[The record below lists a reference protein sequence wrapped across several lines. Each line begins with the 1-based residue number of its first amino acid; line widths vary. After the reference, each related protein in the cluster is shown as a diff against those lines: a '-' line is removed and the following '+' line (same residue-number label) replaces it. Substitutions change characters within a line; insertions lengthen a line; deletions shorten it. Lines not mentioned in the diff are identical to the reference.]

1 MKMKKIDVPLK
12 NALKE
17 FLEPYGFKKVRGR
30 YPYFVKVINDEII
43 EVITFRNLIGMGYL
57 TIGGLATV
65 YGREIDFSMSPR
77 YNGDWIDLY
86 DGGVYECLKAE
97 NGGQLDI
104 PEPHYPLIEPDIA
117 EEDFQQAIELAVNT
131 VRDVLVPAFAR
142 VTDLPSCVSFYR
154 QFSGLELILSPE
166 IKDNEEGLLNFLVYE
181 NVEEYQ
187 KDTLRL
193 YGLKNTDLL
202 NEMNSYTQEDN
213 RKDKIDR
220 IRRAKEQIRLFT
232 EQRNSPEVLAEI
244 EYRKNLNIKRLKEQ
258 KVI

>member
-1 MKMKKIDVPLK
+1 M
-12 NALKE
+12 
-17 FLEPYGFKKVRGR
+17 
-30 YPYFVKVINDEII
+30 
-43 EVITFRNLIGMGYL
+43 
-57 TIGGLATV
+57 

-154 QFSGLELILSPE
+154 QFSGSELTLSPE

-181 NVEEYQ
+181 DVEKYQ
-187 KDTLRL
+187 EEEMITWEKENKEILERMKL
-193 YGLKNTDLL
+193 GLAR
-202 NEMNSYTQEDN
+202 YTQEDYEN
-213 RKDKIDR
+213 DKAER
-220 IRRAKEQIRLFT
+220 LEYAKEQIRLFT

>member
-1 MKMKKIDVPLK
+1 MRPK
-12 NALKE
+12 
-17 FLEPYGFKKVRGR
+17 GR
-30 YPYFVKVINDEII
+30 FRKTKVINDEII

-104 PEPHYPLIEPDIA
+104 PEPHYPLIELDIA

-154 QFSGLELILSPE
+154 QFSGSELTLSPE
-166 IKDNEEGLLNFLVYE
+166 IKDNEEGLLNFLVCEDVEKYQEEEMITWEKE
-181 NVEEYQ
+181 NKEILERM
-187 KDTLRL
+187 KL
-193 YGLKNTDLL
+193 GLVR
-202 NEMNSYTQEDN
+202 YTQEDYEN
-213 RKDKIDR
+213 DKAER
-220 IRRAKEQIRLFT
+220 LEYAKEQIRLFT

>member
-1 MKMKKIDVPLK
+1 MKKIDVPLK

-43 EVITFRNLIGMGYL
+43 QVITFRNLIGMGYL

-142 VTDLPSCVSFYR
+142 VTDLSNCVSFYR
-154 QFSGLELILSPE
+154 QFSGLKLILSPE

-244 EYRKNLNIKRLKEQ
+244 EYRKNLNIKSLREQ

>member
-1 MKMKKIDVPLK
+1 MKKIDVPLK

-154 QFSGLELILSPE
+154 QFLGSELTLSPE

>member
-1 MKMKKIDVPLK
+1 
-12 NALKE
+12 
-17 FLEPYGFKKVRGR
+17 
-30 YPYFVKVINDEII
+30 
-43 EVITFRNLIGMGYL
+43 
-57 TIGGLATV
+57 
-65 YGREIDFSMSPR
+65 MSPR

-154 QFSGLELILSPE
+154 QFSGSELTLSPE

-181 NVEEYQ
+181 DVEKYQ
-187 KDTLRL
+187 EEEMITWEKENKEILERMKL
-193 YGLKNTDLL
+193 GLAR
-202 NEMNSYTQEDN
+202 YTQEDYEN
-213 RKDKIDR
+213 DKAER
-220 IRRAKEQIRLFT
+220 LEYAKEQIRLFT